1 MFQQTLQIIDFVK
14 QSTKQFDDSHNHEH
28 ALAVFQNAMD
38 IVEHEDDFPEID
50 IDLIIQSSLLHDVRD
65 HKYPNSISLE
75 DLQQFLNSITRS
87 NSVADKVLK
96 IIDNVSFSKE
106 DKKRKGLKPLTIFE
120 PHFQKHLDI
129 VRDADRLEA
138 IGQIGIERC
147 LQYAEAKGLN
157 VKQDLVKHFNEKL
170 SRVYTEGFIVTK
182 RGRELATPKH
192 QYMVDFISQY
202 N

>member
-14 QSTKQFDDSHNHEH
+14 QSTRKFDASHNHEH
-28 ALAVFQNAMD
+28 ALAVFQNALD
-38 IVEHEDDFPEID
+38 IVENEADVAEID

-65 HKYPNSISLE
+65 HKYPDSISFE
-75 DLQQFLNSITRS
+75 DLKQFLDSITRS
-87 NSVADKVLK
+87 NSATEKVLTL
-96 IIDNVSFSKE
+96 IDNVSFSNE
-106 DKKRKGLKPLTIFE
+106 DKQRKGLKPLTILD
-120 PHFQKHLDI
+120 PIFQKRLDV

-147 LQYAEAKGLN
+147 IQYAQAKGLN
-157 VKQDLVKHFNEKL
+157 AKEDLVKHFNEKL

-182 RGRELATPKH
+182 RGRELAAPKH